1 MKTTST
7 IRNATIWLACLG
19 FLSPTTVFGAQ
30 PTGPVA
36 KTTAPVVQD
45 VAMDAASTLS
55 GQLVNSQ
62 GLRLANA
69 PVVIQSKTQET
80 LRTVT
85 DGEGRFQVTN
95 LRGGVYQVAA
105 GGTSGVYRLW
115 SAAVAPPSA
124 TKGLL
129 LVDTQATVRG
139 QCASGA
145 CGGDVGGY
153 AGDYG
158 APVSYGGDA
167 CGAPVAYEDT
177 CGGGCGGGCGGAC
190 GGGFGGGAGGFLGGG
205 GGGILG
211 LLSNPWVI
219 GAGVAAAI
227 AIPLALDDD
236 DAS

>member
-19 FLSPTTVFGAQ
+19 FLSPATLFGAQ
-30 PTGPVA
+30 PTGTVTNKA
-36 KTTAPVVQD
+36 QVQD
-45 VAMDAASTLS
+45 VAMGATNTLS
-55 GQLVNSQ
+55 GQLVNAQ
-62 GLRLANA
+62 GQRLANA
-69 PVVIQSKTQET
+69 PVVIQNRAQET
-80 LRTVT
+80 IRTVT
-85 DGEGRFQVTN
+85 DGEGRFQATN

-105 GGTSGVYRLW
+105 GSTSGVYRLW
-115 SAAVAPPSA
+115 SEAAAPPA
-124 TKGLL
+124 AAKGLL
-129 LVDTQATVRG
+129 LVDTQTTVRG

-145 CGGDVGGY
+145 CGDGGGY
-153 AGDYG
+153 PVMSGDYG

-167 CGAPVAYEDT
+167 CGAPVAYDA
-177 CGGGCGGGCGGAC
+177 CGGGAC
-190 GGGFGGGAGGFLGGG
+190 GGGACGAGGCGGGLFGGG
-205 GGGILG
+205 GGGLLG